1 MRLIWAVWLL
11 SMLLVMAPTAR
22 AAEHPSLAQA
32 RALHNAADYDAAISA
47 ATIARSDPAWTD
59 AAALVEAR
67 SLLERYRLRL
77 DPGDLAAAREALTA
91 IRPAA
96 LFPRDHLDLLV
107 GLGQALYLGGTFGAA
122 AELFDTALSR
132 SPILGARDRLSLLDW
147 WATAVDRE
155 AQTLAPNRRVPLLAR
170 VDERMGEELRQD
182 PGNAAANYWLAAS
195 ARGAGDLERA
205 WGAAVAG
212 WIRAIL
218 QPDTTGAL
226 RSDLDRLVRT
236 ALIPERERDE
246 LEVAATLRAEW
257 EALKE
262 QWK

>member
-1 MRLIWAVWLL
+1 MRLAWTALLL
-11 SMLLVMAPTAR
+11 SMLFVMTPTAR

-32 RALHNAADYDAAISA
+32 RALHNAADYDGAISA
-47 ATIARSDPAWTD
+47 ATIARTDPAWAD
-59 AAALVEAR
+59 AAALVGAR

-91 IRPAA
+91 LRPAA
-96 LFPRDHLDLLV
+96 LSPRDHLDLLV

-132 SPILGARDRLSLLDW
+132 SSILGARDRLSLLDW

-155 AQTLAPNRRVPLLAR
+155 AQTLAVGRRVPLLAR
-170 VDERMGEELRQD
+170 IDVRMEEEIRQD
-182 PGNAAANYWLAAS
+182 PGNSAANYWLAAS

-205 WGAAVAG
+205 WGAAEAG

-226 RSDLDRLVRT
+226 RSDLDRLVTT

-246 LEVAATLRAEW
+246 PEVAATLRVEW
-257 EALKE
+257 ETLKE
-262 QWK
+262 QWQ